1 MPAISLIIP
10 CYNESKRIDL
20 LMNGLMEFD
29 SKWNQ
34 SYEVI
39 IVNDGSTD
47 NTVDRINEALS
58 PLSVGEGQGVRS
70 NDFSKLKS
78 KIQLISQENTG
89 KGGALKNGIAAAQG
103 DYILTLDAD
112 MSAKPTE
119 LLEWQKLDKNLF
131 KKNEIFIGNRT
142 DKNSKI
148 EALALRRT
156 SGAIFNFFIKLFT
169 PLNLGDTQCG
179 FKLYPATIAKSIFR
193 KLSTNGWAHDV
204 EVLYKAH
211 LKGIA
216 INEMP
221 LAWKNADDSH
231 VNVFTDSIKMFIQ
244 ILRISLGIRIEEIFV
259 SPFKK
264 HLEKES
270 FDLSKYYRLAF
281 VCLSVLLIFL
291 LPKLSFDFGITGDEH
306 WHHDY
311 GNAIYNYFVHGDNSI
326 LDWKRVE
333 GSKKFEESGIHYY
346 GGLMDMWVATCNH
359 VLGWWGD
366 YEMQH
371 FCIAIVGALGIVGTG
386 LLAGEIGG
394 WLAALIALLI
404 LALSPSYLGH
414 CFNNPK
420 DIPFATFSVFAIY
433 QLIRLIKQLPKPH
446 TKTTILLTLSI
457 GAALG
462 VRIGGLL
469 LIIYMWM
476 FILGF
481 LLLKPELRKFITQK
495 LLIRLSIVSV
505 FGYAIGL
512 IFWPFG
518 HHSPIANPLE
528 TLKIMSHF
536 FTPLSMIFDGEKI
549 MNNEVPWYYIPRWIS
564 ITAPIIFLVGLVGFL
579 SILFVARK
587 KYNLFFVILLAFV
600 SVFPWAY
607 AVKKESPL
615 YDGWR
620 HFLFIYPTLVVL
632 AALFWSYLI
641 STLKKGLNVIAAIAV
656 IALLCLPLKFILQ
669 NHPNEYL
676 YFNEYFGGI
685 QNAYCNYETDYYMNS
700 SKQAFDWL
708 VANEKLAE
716 RKDSFSIRTNC
727 VDPISYYR
735 MKFCNNNLPTHYDL
749 KNGAQPNYGINFPHP
764 NMFVGY
770 ANFKSRGSMND
781 WDYGI
786 FYSRF
791 LEKELLQTPGY
802 FPPVGTIHTIELDGV
817 PLMCIVK
824 RNQKLEK
831 KYLAL
836 ADTLLKQ
843 NKVDSAIVYAQKTLD
858 VYAENSKAIEFL
870 FNAYMQK
877 RDVNSLVAYFQNAIK
892 KYPASD
898 AYYFY
903 LGYAYAMTGNKNN
916 AANILNM
923 AVQLN
928 QQWYQPASQIL
939 GQMK

>member
-1 MPAISLIIP
+1 MPTISLIIP

-20 LMNGLMEFD
+20 LMNGLLDFD
-29 SKWNQ
+29 TKWNQ

-39 IVNDGSTD
+39 IVNDGSSD
-47 NTVDRINEALS
+47 NTVDKINEAL
-58 PLSVGEGQGVRS
+58 EGS
-70 NDFSKLKS
+70 FSKLKS
-78 KIQLISQENTG
+78 KIQIISQSNTG

-119 LLEWQKLDKNLF
+119 ILEWQKQDKNLF

-179 FKLYPATIAKSIFR
+179 FKLYPASIAKSIFR

-211 LKGIA
+211 LKGIT

-221 LAWKNADDSH
+221 LEWKNADDSH

-244 ILRISLGIRIEEIFV
+244 ILRISFSIMVGEIFI

-264 HLEKES
+264 HDHTES
-270 FDLSKYYRLAF
+270 ADLGKYYRFAF
-281 VCLSVLLIFL
+281 FSLCILLLIV
-291 LPKLSFDFGITGDEH
+291 LPKISFDFGITGDEH

-311 GNAIYNYFVHGDNSI
+311 GNAIYNYFFHGDNSI

-333 GSKKFEESGIHYY
+333 NSKKFEESGIHYY
-346 GGLMDMWVATCNH
+346 GGLMDLWVSIWNH
-359 VLGWWGD
+359 KVGWWGD

-371 FCIAIVGALGIVGTG
+371 FWIAVVGVFGIISTG

-394 WLAALIALLI
+394 WLAALLALLI
-404 LALSPSYLGH
+404 LALSPSYVGH

-420 DIPFATFSVFAIY
+420 DIPFASFSVFAVL
-433 QLIRLIKQLPKPH
+433 QLIRFIKQLPKPH
-446 TKTTILLTLSI
+446 TKTSILLALGI
-457 GAALG
+457 GGALG

-469 LIIYMWM
+469 LIVYMWM
-476 FILGF
+476 FVIGF
-481 LLLKPELRKFITQK
+481 LILKKELRQFITQK
-495 LLIRLSIVSV
+495 LINRLLLISIV
-505 FGYAIGL
+505 GYALGL
-512 IFWPFG
+512 VCWPYG

-528 TLKIMSHF
+528 TLSVMSHF
-536 FTPLSMIFDGEKI
+536 FTPISMLFDGDKI
-549 MNNEVPWYYIPRWIS
+549 MNNEVPWYYIPKWIS
-564 ITAPIIFLVGLVGFL
+564 ITAPLIFLIGIVGFF
-579 SILFVARK
+579 SIAIFTKK
-587 KYNLFFVILLAFV
+587 KYNLYFVLMIAFI
-600 SVFPWAY
+600 SIFPWAY
-607 AVKKESPL
+607 AVKKESAL

-641 STLKKGLNVIAAIAV
+641 SSFKKGLSIAV
-656 IALLCLPLKFILQ
+656 AVVVAFLLFLPLKFVAK
-669 NHPNEYL
+669 NHTHMYL
-676 YFNEYFGGI
+676 YFNEYYGGI
-685 QNAYCNYETDYYMNS
+685 QNAYCNFETDYYMNS
-700 SKQAFDWL
+700 SKEAFDWL

-735 MKFCNNNLPTHYDL
+735 MEFCNNFQPVHYDL

-764 NMFVGY
+764 TMFVGY
-770 ANFKSRGSMND
+770 ANFKNRGNMND

-802 FPPVGTIHTIELDGV
+802 YPPAGTIHTIELDGI

-824 RNQKLEK
+824 RNQKLER
-831 KYLAL
+831 KYNAL

-843 NKVDSAIVYAQKTLD
+843 KKLDSAIIYAQKTLD
-858 VYAENSKAIEFL
+858 VYAENSQAIQTL
-870 FNAYMQK
+870 FNCYLQK
-877 RDVNSLVAYFQNAIK
+877 RDVNAAINYFQNAVK

-903 LGYAYAMTGNKNN
+903 LGYAFAMTGNKNN
-916 AANILNM
+916 AGNYLNT